1 MPLAVHSFQPRQFP
15 SIRLQ
20 DMLTLVDSCIETI
33 YTGNKPSLYG
43 AYSNLGE
50 EEYSCLRPGEHF
62 FNINYDK
69 ELNRISFKKMQFAV
83 LYIYIYRRYMQH
95 VLRHF
100 YAAQYVLRAARA
112 ARSTLCAARST
123 CCVKETAWKPGAYSA
138 ARSTLYIYIYI
149 PQVSGLSF

>member
-1 MPLAVHSFQPRQFP
+1 MDP
-15 SIRLQ
+15 
-20 DMLTLVDSCIETI
+20 
-33 YTGNKPSLYG
+33 LYG

-112 ARSTLCAARST
+112 ARSTLCAARSN
-123 CCVKETAWKPGAYSA
+123 CCVRFQGCLFDA
-138 ARSTLYIYIYI
+138 ARGSNRFNHAVLIYLIMLFHEQRDYNVGI
-149 PQVSGLSF
+149 IR